1 MSVSLPLDG
10 TVTIVTGASRGIGEA
25 IARAIVAAGG
35 KVVLAARKIESLEAV
50 ARSLGDAAFAVAA
63 HTGREAECDA
73 LVDAAVK
80 KFGKVDGLVNNAA
93 ANPYFG
99 PLVDTDMGA
108 WEKTFDVNVKGYFWM
123 ARGVV
128 RHLQSRGAK
137 GSIVSVASVAGLEA
151 APMMG
156 AYGMTKAAVLSM
168 TKTLAVELGAQGIRV
183 NAIAPGFVD
192 TRFAAAVVQ
201 NDSLLADVKKKTPLG
216 RVAAPE
222 EIAGGV
228 VFLLGNGAS
237 YLTGHTLVIDGGMTV
252 S

>member
-35 KVVLAARKIESLEAV
+35 KVVLASRKIESLEPI

-99 PLVDTDMGA
+99 PSSTPT
-108 WEKTFDVNVKGYFWM
+108 W
-123 ARGVV
+123 
-128 RHLQSRGAK
+128 
-137 GSIVSVASVAGLEA
+137 
-151 APMMG
+151 
-156 AYGMTKAAVLSM
+156 
-168 TKTLAVELGAQGIRV
+168 
-183 NAIAPGFVD
+183 APGRRPSRS
-192 TRFAAAVVQ
+192 T
-201 NDSLLADVKKKTPLG
+201 
-216 RVAAPE
+216 
-222 EIAGGV
+222 
-228 VFLLGNGAS
+228 
-237 YLTGHTLVIDGGMTV
+237 
-252 S
+252 

>member
-35 KVVLAARKIESLEAV
+35 KVVLASRKIESLEPI

-108 WEKTFDVNVKGYFWM
+108 WEKTFEVNVKGYFWM
-123 ARGVV
+123 ARGVI
-128 RHLQSRGAK
+128 RHLQSRSAK

-168 TKTLAVELGAQGIRV
+168 TKTLAVELGGQGIRV

-201 NDSLLADVKKKTPLG
+201 NDSLLTEVKKKTPLG